1 MITFLIHKKG
11 FLKMKNKKILGAI
24 LMSGILSFSVG
35 CTNNSENQNNGDNPP
50 KSINV
55 RYQLEKPNSGEE
67 IAVVKTNRGDFKI
80 RFFPEKAPKAVENFK
95 GLAEKGYYNNLIFHR
110 VIKDFMV
117 QGGDPNGTGTGGES
131 LWGEDFEDE
140 FSEDLF
146 NITGAVAMANRGP
159 NTNGSQF
166 FINNQS
172 PSNFMGWNNFEEY
185 YKMYKRNPSAF
196 EQRYGGT
203 VDMSKITDDIKRLYE
218 ENGGSPM
225 LDGYYNTAHKGHTVF
240 GQVFEGIETVDKISN
255 SEVDENDKPKEDVI
269 IKKISLEKYS
279 EK

>member
-1 MITFLIHKKG
+1 
-11 FLKMKNKKILGAI
+11 MKNTKILGTI

-35 CTNNSENQNNGDNPP
+35 CATNSENQNNGDNPTN
-50 KSINV
+50 SINV
-55 RYQLEKPNSGEE
+55 GYQLEKPRIGEE
-67 IAVVKTNRGDFKI
+67 VAIVNTNLGDFKI

-95 GLAEKGYYNNLIFHR
+95 GLAEKGYYNNLTFHR

-172 PSNFMGWNNFEEY
+172 PSSFMGWNYFEEY
-185 YKMYKRNPSAF
+185 YKMYQRNPSAF

-203 VDMSKITDDIKRLYE
+203 VDMSKITDDIKKLYE

-225 LDGYYNTAHKGHTVF
+225 LDGYYNTAHRGHTVF
-240 GQVFEGIETVDKISN
+240 GQVFEGMDNINKISN
-255 SEVDENDKPKEDVI
+255 SEVDENNKPKEDVV

-279 EK
+279 